1 MLTALRRGE
10 ARIQVADVALEGDD
24 LAGAVGAVAARL
36 RGVRRVAVVATPTL
50 ETVVAI
56 AGAVEA
62 GVTVVTINP
71 QAGETERAYV
81 LQDSAPDLVLDEV
94 DLTARSALPPEVDEA
109 PGAGGAGGAG
119 AEAPALVIY
128 TSGTTGP
135 PKGAVIP
142 RRAIAAN
149 IDALA
154 DAWAWSPDDVLGHA
168 LPLFHVHG
176 LVLGTL
182 GPLRIGSALR
192 HVARFAPVPGG
203 TLYFAVP
210 TMWSRVPEPEAFASA
225 RLLVSGSA
233 ALPVPV
239 FDRFVAQAGQRVAER
254 YGLTETLINTAARA
268 DGDRRPGVVGA
279 PLHGVEVRVTGAE
292 EFGPV
297 EVRGPNVFTGYLGNP
312 AATAAA
318 LAPDGWF
325 ATGDL
330 GVFEPDGQLRIVGRQ
345 STDLIKSG
353 GYKIGAGEI
362 ENALLAHP
370 AVAEAA
376 VIGVPDDDL
385 GQRIVAVVVTRDTV
399 EATVLI
405 DHVASTLAPH
415 KRPRE
420 IRFATSLPRNPM
432 GKVQKKLLLT

>member
-1 MLTALRRGE
+1 MLTALRQGRAVVRMSG
-10 ARIQVADVALEGDD
+10 AALAGDD
-24 LAGAVGAVAARL
+24 LAGAVGAAAERVRGL
-36 RGVRRVAVVATPTL
+36 RRIAVVATPTL

-62 GVTVVTINP
+62 GVTVVTVNP
-71 QAGETERAYV
+71 QAGAAERAYV
-81 LQDSAPDLVLDEV
+81 LADSEPDLLLDDV
-94 DLTARSALPPEVDEA
+94 DLTARGALPTEPADDD
-109 PGAGGAGGAG
+109 
-119 AEAPALVIY
+119 APALVIY

-142 RRAIAAN
+142 RRAVTSN

-154 DAWAWSPDDVLGHA
+154 DTWAWSPADVLGHA

-182 GPLRIGSALR
+182 GPLRIGSAL
-192 HVARFAPVPGG
+192 HHAARFAPVPGG

-239 FDRFVAQAGQRVAER
+239 FDRFAALAGHRVAER

-268 DGDRRPGVVGA
+268 DGDRRPGLVGA
-279 PLHGVEVRVTGAE
+279 PLGGVEVRVTGDE

-318 LAPDGWF
+318 LTSDGWF
-325 ATGDL
+325 STGDL

-370 AVAEAA
+370 SVAEAA

-385 GQRIVAVVVTRDTV
+385 GQRIVAVVVAHETID
-399 EATVLI
+399 ATTLI
-405 DHVASTLAPH
+405 DHVATALAPH

-420 IRFATSLPRNPM
+420 IRFATELPRNQM
-432 GKVQKKLLLT
+432 GKVQKKKLLT